1 MISQKTYTVDE
12 ALQKMQNY
20 CSYQERCHK
29 EVRQKLKEMRMIP
42 EAIDHIVT
50 ALIQHDFLNESR
62 YAKAFVRGKFRIKHW
77 GKRRLILELR
87 KRDISKFNI
96 NLALQEITDADYL
109 ETFDKLAEKKYQ
121 AIQESN
127 KLKMKKKLADYLLY
141 RGWESHLVYDK
152 VNELIH

>member
-87 KRDISKFNI
+87 KRDISKVNI

>member
-12 ALQKMQNY
+12 ALQKMQSY

-50 ALIQHDFLNESR
+50 GLIQHDFLNESR

-87 KRDISKFNI
+87 KRDISKVNI

-121 AIQESN
+121 SIQASN